1 MTLGSSLAGSADA
14 ANGQLRRAIQTRDL
28 DNFNTALASGADVRA
43 LNVIGHSSLHDT
55 VIYWGDLG
63 AIDTLLSLGAAINA
77 TTPDGATP
85 LLLALQHVHYSNDSA
100 RVEQVVKRL
109 LARGANANTTDTR
122 GLTPAAAA
130 IEMASLPLLK
140 LLTQWGAKL
149 PPDALPRTLALGT
162 HVELIQFLLD
172 HPSDV
177 DLALRNASGQ
187 TLAHLA
193 AQSEKRLFLLLWL
206 VQHGADVEARDSDGM
221 TPMATAALGDN
232 TAGMAYLLEHK
243 ALLTRLNRDGQV
255 AIHNGAYGARY
266 AVLQWLVEH
275 GADLQARD
283 RWGRRALDIAI
294 DTHRFAFATD
304 TDRLALSTLL
314 GGNATD
320 VLRGRTSKH
329 PLHVAI
335 WAEDL
340 REINRLLNAGANAN
354 VKDETGLTPLGRA
367 IDLAS
372 GGPATADQIAFGRKL
387 LPLLLKHGADTTL
400 RLPLTMETYDEYA
413 RSRRYGDE
421 LARIKQVD
429 R

>member
-1 MTLGSSLAGSADA
+1 MTMTLGSSLAGSADA
-14 ANGQLRRAIQTRDL
+14 GNGQLRRAIQTRDS
-28 DNFNTALASGADVRA
+28 DHFNTALASGADVRA
-43 LNVIGHSSLHDT
+43 LNVIGNSSLHDT

-162 HVELIQFLLD
+162 RVELIQFLLD

-193 AQSEKRLFLLLWL
+193 AQSDKRLFLLRWL
-206 VQHGADVEARDSDGM
+206 VQ
-221 TPMATAALGDN
+221 
-232 TAGMAYLLEHK
+232 
-243 ALLTRLNRDGQV
+243 
-255 AIHNGAYGARY
+255 
-266 AVLQWLVEH
+266 H

-340 REINRLLNAGANAN
+340 REINRLLTAGANAN
-354 VKDETGLTPLGRA
+354 VKDETEHTPLGQA

-400 RLPLTMETYDEYA
+400 RLPVTMETYDEYA